1 MTKEVLVILD
11 DGHGMDTPGKR
22 TPPMPG
28 TGKAVKE
35 NEFNRPVV
43 DLIQEQLESAGIM
56 VLQTA
61 PEVHDVSLSD
71 RSTRANQVHKDFIKR
86 NPDGVS
92 LFVSIHFNAMKDSF
106 SGSTASGME
115 VFHHQG
121 SVEGEKLARAI
132 HAELRKGT
140 AQVDRGVKT
149 ESFHV
154 LRETLMPAALVEAG
168 FMDHLEEAN
177 LMLDESFQHEV
188 ATEVTVGILDYLEA
202 RGVKLVDKSVVK
214 SDEVSDWA
222 KESQAW
228 VMEKGISD
236 GTRPRDPVTREEVWV
251 MMQRVHQETV
261 KEVVEGVIEA
271 FGNMV

>member
-1 MTKEVLVILD
+1 
-11 DGHGMDTPGKR
+11 
-22 TPPMPG
+22 
-28 TGKAVKE
+28 
-35 NEFNRPVV
+35 
-43 DLIQEQLESAGIM
+43 
-56 VLQTA
+56 
-61 PEVHDVSLSD
+61 
-71 RSTRANQVHKDFIKR
+71 
-86 NPDGVS
+86 
-92 LFVSIHFNAMKDSF
+92 
-106 SGSTASGME
+106 
-115 VFHHQG
+115 
-121 SVEGEKLARAI
+121 
-132 HAELRKGT
+132 
-140 AQVDRGVKT
+140 
-149 ESFHV
+149 
-154 LRETLMPAALVEAG
+154 
-168 FMDHLEEAN
+168 
-177 LMLDESFQHEV
+177 MLDESFQHEV